1 MHTLLNLHE
10 EAKKAYARIKNH
22 ILKTPLEKS
31 LSLSDN
37 NRTVYLKLEC
47 VQTTRSFKLRGATN
61 KILSLS
67 EEDRKKGIVAIS
79 SGNHGAAVSYIGHQ
93 LGIEE
98 TLIFVPSVTPKEKTD
113 KIIDFGGRLEIL
125 GHDYDACHTKG
136 MDYVKDH
143 GMTYVD
149 AYNKDPLVYAGQGT
163 VGLEILESCSD
174 IDTILV
180 PIGGGGLITGI
191 SAAVKGIRPDI
202 KVIGLQTAACPAMVA
217 SLEEKVF
224 YDTYPIKD
232 SVCEALVGGVGELAY
247 KLGHEAIDDIIV
259 LEEDH
264 IKEAVRHMVYEEKVV
279 AEPSSC
285 IGIAALKHH
294 SDRIGGGNIA
304 VVVSGGNIGQDLLRK
319 LIGER

>member
-1 MHTLLNLHE
+1 MYTLLNLHE
-10 EAKKAYARIKNH
+10 EVKKAYKRIRPY
-22 ILKTPLEKS
+22 ILKTPFEKS
-31 LSLSDN
+31 LTLSN
-37 NRTVYLKLEC
+37 NKRCVYLKLEC
-47 VQTTRSFKLRGATN
+47 VQRTRSFKLRGATN

-67 EEDRKKGIVAIS
+67 EEERKKGIVGIS
-79 SGNHGAAVSYIGHQ
+79 SGNHGVAVSYIGHQ
-93 LGIEE
+93 LGIEK
-98 TLIFVPSVTPKEKTD
+98 TLIFVPSVTPKEKTG

-136 MDYVKDH
+136 MDYVNDH

-149 AYNKDPLVYAGQGT
+149 AYDKDPLVYAGQGT
-163 VGLEILESCSD
+163 IGLEILEDCPD

-191 SAAVKGIRPDI
+191 SAAVKVTKPDVKI
-202 KVIGLQTAACPAMVA
+202 IGLQTCACPAMVA

-264 IKEAVRHMVYEEKVV
+264 IKEAVRHMVYEEKIV
-279 AEPSSC
+279 AEPSAC
-285 IGIAALKHH
+285 LGIAALKHH
-294 SDRIGGGNIA
+294 SDRIGGGHIA
-304 VVVSGGNIGQDLLRK
+304 VVVSGGNIGKDLLKK
-319 LIGER
+319 LLL